1 MLIVRACL
9 FHSDESSYVERCRA
23 SGADATMTQATRGPS
38 DNGGADAVAA
48 QEHIT
53 LYVSIIEAKVIAL
66 RSGQDVQPMFNASRW
81 GLKRACTDP
90 RTLDDLDE
98 WTR

>member
-1 MLIVRACL
+1 
-9 FHSDESSYVERCRA
+9 
-23 SGADATMTQATRGPS
+23 MTV
-38 DNGGADAVAA
+38 GADAVAA

-66 RSGQDVQPMFNASRW
+66 RSGQDVQPMSNTSRW
-81 GLKRACTDP
+81 GLKRACMDP
-90 RTLDDLDE
+90 RTLDD